1 MTENDE
7 HTEETPVKET
17 AATKKK
23 IDLNA
28 LAMNPMQV
36 GMARMKA
43 QKKGAAADEP
53 VKEKRHWWS
62 RRR

>member
-1 MTENDE
+1 MTENEE

-43 QKKGAAADEP
+43 QKKGTAADEP